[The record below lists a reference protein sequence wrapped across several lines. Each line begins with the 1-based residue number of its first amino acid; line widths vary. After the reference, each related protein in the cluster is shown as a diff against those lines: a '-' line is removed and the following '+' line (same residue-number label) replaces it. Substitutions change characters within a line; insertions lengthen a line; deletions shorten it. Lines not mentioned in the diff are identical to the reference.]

1 MQLARMEWVEW
12 METCNPE
19 RLVFVDEADA
29 KTNMTPLYGWSIKG
43 KRCYGKAPCNW
54 STTTMLSS
62 IRLDGTSEGIIFKG
76 GVTKEIFKEYI
87 EDVLLPALKPGDIIV
102 MDNLR
107 AHKAA
112 FSWRKFKRRKVE
124 IKQLPPYSPDF
135 NPIEMMWS
143 VVKNKLR
150 RVSPQDDAAMWREVS
165 LAHLDVTPE
174 MAHSWFENIGYV
186 H

>member
-1 MQLARMEWVEW
+1 M
-12 METCNPE
+12 
-19 RLVFVDEADA
+19 
-29 KTNMTPLYGWSIKG
+29 
-43 KRCYGKAPCNW
+43 
-54 STTTMLSS
+54 
-62 IRLDGTSEGIIFKG
+62 
-76 GVTKEIFKEYI
+76 
-87 EDVLLPALKPGDIIV
+87 PGDIIV

-107 AHKAA
+107 AHNAA
-112 FSWRKFKRRKVE
+112 FNWRKFKRRKVE